1 MKAFYSFGGTAVRK
15 TILLVTLAYLLIF
28 ASSAHACDVNLF
40 SIIAGTTK
48 TDAFSEGVTGLA
60 QTIRNLGQNSSDE
73 KKAEKYLFELMSR
86 WVDFSSAFNQFPPE
100 WGKLDPAWA
109 SKFSDLGRIIGE
121 IRRQLDVDPVR
132 AHDEM
137 LRFSRRLSFLYENM
151 PKTDRAR
158 VLLDFTRSFDGLWSA
173 LFDQNHDL
181 LKKNAQLLIS
191 SCKKLQT
198 LVDADEKF
206 LAANMA
212 AWAEQIRV
220 LSTQVNVFKAATLR
234 MTLTAA
240 EAEFVS
246 LNERFSASMTD
257 SDLKK

>member
-1 MKAFYSFGGTAVRK
+1 MRKAIFITFLAC
-15 TILLVTLAYLLIF
+15 LLLF
-28 ASSAHACDVNLF
+28 APSARACDVNLF
-40 SIIAGTTK
+40 SIIAGTSK
-48 TDAFSEGVTGLA
+48 SDAFSEGITGLIKA
-60 QTIRNLGQNSSDE
+60 VRDLGENYSDE
-73 KKAEKYLFELMSR
+73 KKAEKYLFELMAR

-100 WGKLDPAWA
+100 WGKLDPAWG
-109 SKFSDLGRIIGE
+109 SKFSDLGRVIGE

-137 LRFSRRLSFLYENM
+137 LRFSRRLSFLYETM

-181 LKKNAQLLIS
+181 LKENARLLIN
-191 SCKKLQT
+191 SCKALQT
-198 LVDADEKF
+198 LVDENERF

-234 MTLTAA
+234 MTLTSA

-246 LNERFSASMTD
+246 FNEKISASMPHN
-257 SDLKK
+257 DLKK

>member
-1 MKAFYSFGGTAVRK
+1 MRKVILMIFLACLLLSAPAVR
-15 TILLVTLAYLLIF
+15 
-28 ASSAHACDVNLF
+28 ACDVNLF
-40 SIIAGTTK
+40 SIIAGTSK
-48 TDAFSEGVTGLA
+48 SDAFSESITGLA
-60 QTIRNLGQNSSDE
+60 QAIRNLGENYSDG
-73 KKAEKYLFELMSR
+73 KKAEKFLFELMSR

-100 WGKLDPAWA
+100 WGKLDPAWG

-137 LRFSRRLSFLYENM
+137 LRFSRRLSFLFEAM
-151 PKTDRAR
+151 PKNDRAR

-173 LFDQNHDL
+173 LLDQNHDL
-181 LKKNAQLLIS
+181 LKENAQLLIS
-191 SCKKLQT
+191 SCKALQA
-198 LVDADEKF
+198 LVSENEKF
-206 LAANMA
+206 LAANMT

-220 LSTQVNVFKAATLR
+220 LSTQINVFKATTLR

-246 LNERFSASMTD
+246 LNEKISASMPHA
-257 SDLKK
+257 DLKK

>member
-1 MKAFYSFGGTAVRK
+1 VRK
-15 TILLVTLAYLLIF
+15 AIFMIYLVCLLVFVPA
-28 ASSAHACDVNLF
+28 ARACDVNLF
-40 SIIAGTTK
+40 SIIAGTSK
-48 TDAFSEGVTGLA
+48 SDAFSEGITGLA
-60 QTIRNLGQNSSDE
+60 QAIRNLGENYTDE

-100 WGKLDPAWA
+100 WGKLDPAWG

-181 LKKNAQLLIS
+181 LKENAQLLIN
-191 SCKKLQT
+191 SCNALQA
-198 LVDADEKF
+198 LVDENEKF

-220 LSTQVNVFKAATLR
+220 LSTQINVFKAATLR

-240 EAEFVS
+240 EAEFVN
-246 LNERFSASMTD
+246 LNEKISASMPH

>member
-1 MKAFYSFGGTAVRK
+1 MRKA
-15 TILLVTLAYLLIF
+15 ILMTFLACLLLL
-28 ASSAHACDVNLF
+28 ATPAHACDVNLF
-40 SIIAGTTK
+40 SIIAGTSK
-48 TDAFSEGVTGLA
+48 SDAFSEGITGLA
-60 QTIRNLGQNSSDE
+60 QAIRNLGENYTDE

-100 WGKLDPAWA
+100 WGKLDPAWG
-109 SKFSDLGRIIGE
+109 SKFSDLGRVIGE
-121 IRRQLDVDPVR
+121 IRRQLDLDPVR

-137 LRFSRRLSFLYENM
+137 LRFSRRLSFLYEKM
-151 PKTDRAR
+151 PKTDRAM

-181 LKKNAQLLIS
+181 LKQNARLLVS
-191 SCKKLQT
+191 SCKALQA

-212 AWAEQIRV
+212 AWAEQIRA
-220 LSTQVNVFKAATLR
+220 LSTQINVFKAATLR

-246 LNERFSASMTD
+246 LNEKISTSMPQ